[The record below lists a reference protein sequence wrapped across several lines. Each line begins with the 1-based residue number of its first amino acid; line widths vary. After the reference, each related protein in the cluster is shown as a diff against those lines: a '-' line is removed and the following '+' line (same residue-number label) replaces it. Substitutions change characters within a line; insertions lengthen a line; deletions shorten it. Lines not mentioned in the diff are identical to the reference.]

1 MGEDIVDVMKVGV
14 ALPSM
19 VPGIDRGTLLE
30 WMRVADEGPF
40 SILGVGERIAY
51 PNLEMM
57 ALLAGAATV
66 TSRIGLMASV
76 SVTPMHPPV
85 YVAKQAATI
94 DVLSGGRLTLGVG
107 VGGRDEDYRALGA
120 SFERR
125 HQRLDDQVAVMKRV
139 WAGEAAVERVGLI
152 GPEPVQHGGPRVL
165 TGSMGPKSM
174 ARAAQWADGLAG
186 FDMSCDAAAIAA
198 ASAAFSAQWVSA
210 GRTGSPWL
218 QSSCWFSLRSDAPA
232 KLGEYAYNYL
242 RIFGDDLA
250 RALAGMQKLS
260 SAAAIREA
268 LKAVADSGLDEFV
281 LVATTADI
289 DDARRAADLV
299 NSLSL

>member
-1 MGEDIVDVMKVGV
+1 MV
-14 ALPSM
+14 AGL
-19 VPGIDRGTLLE
+19 DRDTLLE

-51 PNLEMM
+51 PNQEMM

-94 DVLSGGRLTLGVG
+94 DVLSAGRLTLGVG

-120 SFERR
+120 PFERR
-125 HQRLDDQVAVMKRV
+125 HQRLDDQVAVMQMV
-139 WAGEAAVERVGLI
+139 WAGEIAVDGVGPI
-152 GPEPVQHGGPRVL
+152 GPAPVQPGGPRLL

-174 ARAAQWADGLAG
+174 ARAAQWAAGIAG
-186 FDMSCDAAAIAA
+186 FDMGGDPAAIGA
-198 ASAAFSAQWVSA
+198 ASASFVTAWNNA
-210 GRTGSPWL
+210 GREGAPWL
-218 QSSCWFSLRSDAPA
+218 QSSAWFSMRDDAAEQLRD
-232 KLGEYAYNYL
+232 YAFSYL
-242 RIFGDDLA
+242 RIFGDDVA
-250 RALAGMQKLS
+250 KALAGMQRLS
-260 SAAAIREA
+260 SEAAIREV
-268 LKAVADSGLDEFV
+268 LKAIADTGLDEFI

-289 DDARRAADLV
+289 NDAKRAADIAA
-299 NSLSL
+299 SL

>member
-1 MGEDIVDVMKVGV
+1 MKIGL

-19 VPGIDRGTLLE
+19 VAGLDRATILE
-30 WMRVADEGPF
+30 WMRVADDGPF

-51 PNLEMM
+51 PNQEMM
-57 ALLAGAATV
+57 ALLAGAAAV
-66 TSRIGLMASV
+66 TSRIELMASV

-120 SFERR
+120 PFERR
-125 HQRLDDQVAVMKRV
+125 HQRLDDQIAVMRKV
-139 WAGEAAVERVGLI
+139 WAGEVAVEGVGPI
-152 GPEPVQHGGPRVL
+152 GPPPVQPGGPRLL

-174 ARAAQWADGLAG
+174 ARAAQWAAGIAG
-186 FDMSCDAAAIAA
+186 FDMSCDAAAIRD
-198 ASAAFSAQWVSA
+198 ASAAFSAQWANA
-210 GRTGSPWL
+210 GRTGLPWL
-218 QSSCWFSLRSDAPA
+218 QSSAWFSLRSDASER
-232 KLGEYAYNYL
+232 LSDYAFNYL
-242 RIFGDDLA
+242 RIFGDDVA
-250 RALAGMQKLS
+250 RSLAGLQRLS
-260 SAAAIREA
+260 TASAMRDA
-268 LKAVADSGLDEFV
+268 LKAVADTGLDEFI
-281 LVATTADI
+281 LVATTADA